1 MSIAFNGYNNQI
13 LTFENKDAVVGS
25 PAKISDTKTV
35 SKCDDGNDFIGI
47 VTSERGG
54 AAGVQVDGYVEVKYS
69 GDAPDLGFSG
79 LVADST
85 GGVKESESAV
95 KKYKV
100 LFVDEEN
107 TVVGFI
113 L

>member
-1 MSIAFNGYNNQI
+1 MSIAFNGYNEQI
-13 LTFENKDAVVGS
+13 LTFENNGAVVGS
-25 PAKISDTKTV
+25 PAKISAAKTV
-35 SKCDDGNDFIGI
+35 SKCADGNDFVGI

-54 AAGVQVDGYVEVKYS
+54 AAGVQVDGYVEIKYS
-69 GDAPDLGFSG
+69 GTAPDLGFSG
-79 LVADST
+79 LVADAF
-85 GGVKESESAV
+85 GGVKESESAA

-100 LFVDEEN
+100 LFVDTEN